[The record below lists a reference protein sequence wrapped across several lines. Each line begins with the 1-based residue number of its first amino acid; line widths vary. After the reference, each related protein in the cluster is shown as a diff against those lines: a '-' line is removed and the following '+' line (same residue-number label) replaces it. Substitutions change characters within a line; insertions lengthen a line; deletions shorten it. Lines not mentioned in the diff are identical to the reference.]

1 MSPLIAPKETP
12 MQPYPRRWQALGVL
26 ALSLLVITMGN
37 TILNVGLPS
46 IREELGASSSQ
57 LQWIVDS
64 YVLVFAGLLLAAGSL
79 GDRFGRRRALASGLV
94 VFGLGSVLA
103 ALSTDATMLIA
114 SRALMGLGA
123 AGIMPTTLSIL
134 TNIFPSNERPKAI
147 AIWAAVS
154 GLGVAIGPI
163 SGGFLLE
170 HFDSSSIF
178 LINLPVVAACLIGA
192 FALVPDSRD
201 PDSPKLDLPGTGLS
215 IAGLSAV
222 IWALIEAP
230 EHGWSSPI
238 ILAAFAAGAA
248 IIAAFIAWER
258 RTDHPMLD
266 VSVFRN
272 LRFSAA
278 SISIACVFFALMG
291 VMYVLTMYMQSV
303 LGYSP
308 LQAGVKML
316 PIAIGMV
323 LASKL
328 AIGLTRRLGT
338 KFSVTLGLGTVAGA
352 LMMIATFDTD
362 TTGLQIALALG
373 ALGLGMGFAMSPATE
388 AIMGA
393 LPRAKAGIGSAM
405 NDVVREV
412 GGMLGIAVLGSIL
425 SSGYG
430 SGMDDAT
437 AGMSHA
443 ATEAA
448 SDSVGAAHEIGAQ
461 IGGGAGAKLID
472 TANNAFVEALTTT
485 ATLGAAAAVIGAL
498 IAFAFLPSRAR
509 AEHPT
514 PLGAELLEPAL
525 A

>member
-1 MSPLIAPKETP
+1 

-46 IREELGASSSQ
+46 IREELGATSSQ

-94 VFGLGSVLA
+94 VFALGSVLA
-103 ALSTDATMLIA
+103 SLSTDATMLIA

-192 FALVPDSRD
+192 FSLVPDSRD

-248 IIAAFIAWER
+248 IVAAFIAWER
-258 RTDHPMLD
+258 HTDHPMLD

-352 LMMIATFDTD
+352 LAMIATFDTV

-437 AGMSHA
+437 AGMPHA

-448 SDSVGAAHEIGAQ
+448 SDSVGAAHEIGAH
-461 IGGGAGAKLID
+461 IGGGTGAQLID
-472 TANNAFVEALTTT
+472 TANSAFVDALTTT

-498 IAFAFLPSRAR
+498 IALAFLPSRAR
-509 AEHPT
+509 AEHPA
-514 PLGAELLEPAL
+514 PLGSELLEPAL

>member
-1 MSPLIAPKETP
+1 MSPQKETP

-79 GDRFGRRRALASGLV
+79 GDRFGRRRALASGLA

-103 ALSTDATMLIA
+103 SLSTDATMLIA

-134 TNIFPSNERPKAI
+134 TNIFPSSERPKAI

-201 PDSPKLDLPGTGLS
+201 PDARKLDLPGTGLS

-222 IWALIEAP
+222 IWAVIEAP
-230 EHGWSSPI
+230 EHGWSSPV

-258 RTDHPMLD
+258 HTDHPMLD
-266 VSVFRN
+266 VRVFRN

-278 SISIACVFFALMG
+278 SVSIACVFFALMG

-316 PIAIGMV
+316 PIAFGMV

-338 KFSVTLGLGTVAGA
+338 KCSVALGLATVAGA
-352 LMMIATFDTD
+352 LAMIATFDTD
-362 TTGLQIALALG
+362 TTSLQIALALG

-412 GGMLGIAVLGSIL
+412 GGMLGIAVLGSVL

-437 AGMSHA
+437 AGLPHA
-443 ATEAA
+443 GAEAA
-448 SDSVGAAHEIGAQ
+448 SDSVGAAHEIGGR
-461 IGGGAGAKLID
+461 IGGGTGAELID
-472 TANNAFVEALTTT
+472 TSNAAFVDALTTT

-498 IAFAFLPSRAR
+498 VALAFLPSHGR
-509 AEHPT
+509 AEHPASLGSD
-514 PLGAELLEPAL
+514 PLVPAP